1 MFHALASAALG
12 KAEVTNL
19 HMILADEHVF
29 GLEVAAS
36 AKSLPVDDSLLE
48 NLDKTIANLS
58 YDLDGLGLR
67 DGPSLFD

>member
-1 MFHALASAALG
+1 
-12 KAEVTNL
+12 
-19 HMILADEHVF
+19 MILADEHVF
-29 GLEVAAS
+29 GLEVAVS

-48 NLDKTIANLS
+48 NLDKAIANLS